1 MLEAAKSAAIHA
13 GRKVLLKRPKGLS
26 FTSKERLGDFAT
38 DADTESQTIIITE
51 LQKRF
56 PRHNFVAEEDSLRV
70 NNHSEYTW
78 VIDPL
83 DGTIP
88 YSSGLPIFGIS
99 IGLLK
104 DSKPVLGVVNLPQQ
118 NWLFWAEKG
127 KGAFMNGERI
137 RVSGKKELIE
147 CVVGFDYA
155 YAGMRQ
161 AELTN
166 LISPVVDKVRYPP
179 MLGSAVAASSYVA
192 KGMLD
197 GYIHSAHPWDY
208 AAAAVLVT
216 EAGGKVTDFQG
227 QSIDWSKEWIN
238 FFASNSLIH
247 EEILALINK

>member
-1 MLEAAKSAAIHA
+1 MLDVVKTAAIHA
-13 GRKVLLKRPKGLS
+13 GRKVLLKRPKGLTY
-26 FTSKERLGDFAT
+26 TSKERLGDFAT
-38 DADTESQTIIITE
+38 DADTDSQTIIITE
-51 LQKRF
+51 LQRRF

-70 NNHSEYTW
+70 DNHSEYTW

-88 YSSGLPIFGIS
+88 DSSGLPIFGIS

-118 NWLFWAEKG
+118 GWLFWAEKA

-137 RVSGKKELIE
+137 RVSDKKELIK

-155 YAGMRQ
+155 YPGMRQ
-161 AELTN
+161 EELTA

-179 MLGSAVAASSYVA
+179 MLGSAVAACSFVA
-192 KGMLD
+192 KGILD
-197 GYIHSAHPWDY
+197 GYLHSAHPWDY

-216 EAGGKVTDFQG
+216 ETGGRVSDFQG
-227 QSIDWSKEWIN
+227 QPI
-238 FFASNSLIH
+238 
-247 EEILALINK
+247 